1 MRHGSTRR
9 VDKCPMAG
17 QRRCA
22 SAASSRRL
30 CRTIARRQSRFQTA
44 DRSAAAGVQGDVDRA
59 ESTRRFRHF
68 TRRRAAELMAASAI
82 LSGLIGP
89 GIIVA
94 ASVCICP
101 ARRST

>member
-1 MRHGSTRR
+1 
-9 VDKCPMAG
+9 
-17 QRRCA
+17 
-22 SAASSRRL
+22 
-30 CRTIARRQSRFQTA
+30 
-44 DRSAAAGVQGDVDRA
+44 VQGDVDRA
-59 ESTRRFRHF
+59 EFTRRFRHF

-101 ARRST
+101 ARRSTSAREPHNEARPKKHMSDPGKPRSIHAAKRAGASRNAGHAA